1 MAAAATNAAAP
12 RVAPPLAPSATRR
25 RATTTTTRRSSG
37 DGVEGVPLAD
47 RGASS
52 SRLRRIASRP
62 VPVASH
68 PVPSPSRRIPS
79 RPRPSSARRPIVHR
93 VASRLTSPRRDDAT
107 STTHPPRPTA
117 AVIHFWHLWASS
129 PACRAAV
136 QRWGKGSPFRDA
148 PLLESR
154 VRALT
159 RVFDA
164 RSGVDVPALLTR
176 EPELLLRDFRDVTRA
191 VVAVKAAAPEMD
203 GAALTRAPGLLLCDA
218 EDLARARRA
227 LEGEVGKR
235 EAARL
240 IRKSPEELM
249 KRTRRAAEEDEMRAA
264 VTMQY
269 GEAMEPP

>member
-1 MAAAATNAAAP
+1 
-12 RVAPPLAPSATRR
+12 
-25 RATTTTTRRSSG
+25 
-37 DGVEGVPLAD
+37 
-47 RGASS
+47 
-52 SRLRRIASRP
+52 
-62 VPVASH
+62 
-68 PVPSPSRRIPS
+68 
-79 RPRPSSARRPIVHR
+79 
-93 VASRLTSPRRDDAT
+93 
-107 STTHPPRPTA
+107 
-117 AVIHFWHLWASS
+117 
-129 PACRAAV
+129 V

-227 LEGEVGKR
+227 LEEEVGKR
-235 EAARL
+235 EAARV